1 MNELYDD
8 ILCAE
13 ILVDSVREK
22 IGGKEKLNKEQIN
35 AVLYYVEDIVI
46 HFVTMMLHSE
56 GRKLKNRQFKSA
68 TSKNII

>member
-1 MNELYDD
+1 M
-8 ILCAE
+8 
-13 ILVDSVREK
+13 DSIREK
-22 IGGKEKLNKEQIN
+22 IGGKEKLNEEQIN

-56 GRKLKNRQFKSA
+56 GKKLKNRQFKST